1 MCKCMWI
8 YASAQGDERSQ
19 IFRELD
25 LQAVV
30 YCLVKVLRL
39 HQGRQEEQLVLR
51 PTVHLSRLC

>member
-1 MCKCMWI
+1 MWI